1 MYTSEMMGRP
11 TLASTV
17 QTRSLA
23 VGPRTGSDGVAGG
36 RSTQS
41 PEGDVDVRDRGRRSL
56 VP

>member
-17 QTRSLA
+17 EMRSLA
-23 VGPRTGSDGVAGG
+23 VGPRTGSDRVAGG

-41 PEGDVDVRDRGRRSL
+41 PDGTSMSGIVAA